1 MPACGSGRRQR
12 RRVAVTGEVEA
23 LLIERDGYIA
33 RGRADR
39 VAQVDAQLARHG
51 IEVEPPTE
59 QRPRRKNT

>member
-1 MPACGSGRRQR
+1 M
-12 RRVAVTGEVEA
+12 TGEVEA